1 MVKTIAQMLWAKKFE
16 NNIAKIVK
24 AITRKVKINAFR
36 RRKNNPFFAIVDFSL
51 CGNWIFIL
59 THV

>member
-1 MVKTIAQMLWAKKFE
+1 MLWAKKFE
-16 NNIAKIVK
+16 NSIAKIVK

-51 CGNWIFIL
+51 CGN
-59 THV
+59 